1 MRVIFVGAECEPWA
15 KTGGLGDVVDALARA
30 LGHVPGLLDEP
41 VEVFVPRYRRVAMP
55 TDRPVATLR
64 VAIAHRRTSGRAPD
78 AGRHVAVADTRTLGA
93 APDPGTSADVAE
105 LAVRSFDVEGY
116 RVRLVDSPPAFDRD
130 GIYGDEHGDF
140 LDNARR
146 FALLG
151 RAAFEARRAEGRPF
165 DVAALHDWH
174 ACPAAILRDLAYADD
189 PIVGRAATTLTIH
202 NLAYRGWLPRERVG
216 QLGIGDDPS
225 VGDTAGVDLL
235 REGIRRADAL
245 NTVSPTYARDVLD
258 ADHGMGLDHDLR
270 ARGASFGGIL
280 NGIDE
285 RLWDPATDPAIAARY
300 DSLDRSGKAGC
311 RRDLCHRIGF
321 DAADPGPLL
330 GMVGRLDHQK
340 GFDLVAGALPAIAAA
355 GARVV
360 ALGSGD
366 PGVAEELRTA
376 GDAQPGRIVVI
387 EEFDREMAR
396 RIYAGADLFLMPSR
410 FEPCGIGQMI
420 AMRYATPP
428 IARRT
433 GGLADT
439 VVDLDEDPAH
449 ATGFLF
455 DEATPEAFAAACERA
470 INAFSDPD
478 RRRWEGL
485 VRRAMARDWSWE
497 RTSAPAYA
505 AMFRRAVAAR
515 RDRRA

>member
-1 MRVIFVGAECEPWA
+1 VRVIFVAAECEPWA

-41 VEVFVPRYRRVAMP
+41 VEVFVPRYRGVATP
-55 TDRPVATLR
+55 PDRPLASL
-64 VAIAHRRTSGRAPD
+64 D
-78 AGRHVAVADTRTLGA
+78 LAV
-93 APDPGTSADVAE
+93 PDPGTPGGVAG
-105 LAVRSFDVEGY
+105 LAVRSFDGTGY
-116 RVRLVDSPPAFDRD
+116 RVRLLDCPSAFDRD
-130 GIYGDEHGDF
+130 GIYGDKHGDF
-140 LDNARR
+140 HDNARR

-174 ACPAAILRDLAYADD
+174 ACPAAILRDRASADD
-189 PIVGRAATTLTIH
+189 PLVDRAATTLTIH
-202 NLAYRGWLPRERVG
+202 NLAYRGWIPRQLVG

-225 VGDTAGVDLL
+225 VGDAAGVDLL
-235 REGIRRADAL
+235 REGIRRSDAV
-245 NTVSPTYARDVLD
+245 NTVSPSYAREVLE
-258 ADHGMGLDHDLR
+258 ADHGMGLAADLR

-285 RLWDPATDPAIAARY
+285 TLWDPATDRAITARY
-300 DSLDRSGKAGC
+300 DASDRSGKAAC
-311 RRDLCHRIGF
+311 RRDLCRRVGF
-321 DAADPGPLL
+321 DADDPGPVL

-340 GFDLVAGALPAIAAA
+340 GFDLVARAVPAIATA

-366 PGVAEELRTA
+366 PGEAEELRTA
-376 GDAQPGRIVVI
+376 AAARPGRVAVI
-387 EEFDREMAR
+387 DEFDREMAR

-410 FEPCGIGQMI
+410 FEPCGTGQMI
-420 AMRYATPP
+420 AMRYGTPT

-439 VVDLDEDPAH
+439 IVDLDEDPPRG
-449 ATGFLF
+449 TGFLF
-455 DEATPEAFAAACERA
+455 DDATPEAFAGACERA
-470 INAFSDPD
+470 IAAFSDPD

-485 VRRAMARDWSWE
+485 VQRAMALDWSWE
-497 RTSAPAYA
+497 RASAPAYA
-505 AMFRRAVAAR
+505 AMFRRAVVAR
-515 RDRRA
+515 RAGRT